1 MSEPKAELSTLEL
14 ESGEQKSKTTVSA
27 PTGFKF
33 LNKFISLSLFCYLI
47 SHFLPFIVI
56 SLFGETSSSSV
67 AETMSGGQ
75 MIFMLFYVTIG
86 VVAAITGVFPQAAK
100 VVVCLILIVVGM
112 NLYDLVSEA
121 SQASDM
127 LRMMGIDLTSA
138 DGIQQTLQFLGVG
151 AYLYA
156 VSLVM
161 MIVALFKGL
170 EKRNGPAISHEELR
184 DTKKLKEK
192 ANAWS
197 QQTGNK
203 FEASIEHMNIQFAQ
217 IKAALSEH
225 DANSAVSGFSSGIEQ
240 VKKAAE
246 KKDAS
251 SGADGVYGA
260 LKNGVSYVFGYTKTV
275 WNTNNTGKALVV
287 VSSVI
292 IFNLI
297 F

>member
-1 MSEPKAELSTLEL
+1 MNEPKTELSPLEL
-14 ESGEQKSKTTVSA
+14 ESGEQQSQTTVSA

-33 LNKFISLSLFCYLI
+33 LNKFISLSLLCYLI

-67 AETMSGGQ
+67 AEMMSGGQ
-75 MIFMLFYVTIG
+75 MVFMLFYITIG
-86 VVAAITGVFPQAAK
+86 VVTATTCVFPQAAK
-100 VVVCLILIVVGM
+100 AIVCLILIVVGM

-138 DGIQQTLQFLGVG
+138 DGIQQTLQFLGIG

-156 VSLVM
+156 ASLIM
-161 MIVALFKGL
+161 MIVSLFKGL
-170 EKRNGPAISHEELR
+170 EKRNGPALSHEELR
-184 DTKKLKEK
+184 DTEKLKEK
-192 ANAWS
+192 AKSWS

-217 IKAALSEH
+217 IKAALNEH
-225 DANSAVSGFSSGIEQ
+225 DANSAVSGFSSGIKQ

-260 LKNGVSYVFGYTKTV
+260 LKNGVSYILGYTKTV
-275 WNTNNTGKALVV
+275 WNANNTGKALVV
-287 VSSVI
+287 VSVI
-292 IFNLI
+292 IILDI
-297 F
+297 LL